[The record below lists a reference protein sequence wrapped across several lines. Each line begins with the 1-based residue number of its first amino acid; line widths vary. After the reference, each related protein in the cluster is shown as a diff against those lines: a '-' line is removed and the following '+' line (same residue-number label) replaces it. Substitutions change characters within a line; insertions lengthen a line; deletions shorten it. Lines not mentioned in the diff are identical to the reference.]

1 MSENDEN
8 EADHQVPDGMVR
20 KTRRVRK
27 KRRSSDSSDS
37 PGGKEEANRL
47 FAKAKDL
54 LVGMHDEDED
64 YGPVDVAEQ
73 LRRLKRKK
81 EDVRPL
87 DDVWGTKR
95 RSTTWL
101 WIVLVGVISAVVA
114 AIIGLTVWTNQED
127 QESGPFIG
135 WENPGSTQAPLE
147 NDALTWFYKDSVTVL
162 EEAKKTIEM
171 VNNGGGLVDI
181 ESIERKLRE
190 SSFRS
195 GNAVDLKDWGSPL
208 LTNSLSG
215 FTWDARVV
223 YSSEATGAKERG
235 YISLL
240 GKRKNGNP
248 YELFF
253 VRDKEDRLLL
263 DWDASMGWSEMGVGE
278 LAEKK
283 PRNEIFLRCKVG
295 KEPGFDQMFGRNDY
309 SGYVL
314 TGEIFDDFIFAYV
327 NLDKPGGK
335 AIDRDFRLLLN
346 YGSFVTDAP
355 PLRDQK
361 VTLRV
366 KYDNEIG
373 AEGQFEIVEYLN
385 DGWVTP

>member
-37 PGGKEEANRL
+37 SGGKEEANRL

-114 AIIGLTVWTNQED
+114 AIIGLTVWTNKED

-171 VNNGGGLVDI
+171 VNNGGGLEDI

-253 VRDKEDRLLL
+253 VRDK
-263 DWDASMGWSEMGVGE
+263 
-278 LAEKK
+278 
-283 PRNEIFLRCKVG
+283 
-295 KEPGFDQMFGRNDY
+295 
-309 SGYVL
+309 
-314 TGEIFDDFIFAYV
+314 
-327 NLDKPGGK
+327 
-335 AIDRDFRLLLN
+335 
-346 YGSFVTDAP
+346 
-355 PLRDQK
+355 
-361 VTLRV
+361 
-366 KYDNEIG
+366 
-373 AEGQFEIVEYLN
+373 
-385 DGWVTP
+385 